1 MPNHSHTHGDANWS
15 FQDVENSQIHIYRDE
30 RGGEKAP
37 APTAYRAGGRAARG
51 LFGAGRRTACLTRGQ
66 GRTIALVN
74 AEGGMGKTTLA
85 APYWQLYGQ
94 QAQHLAWLFC
104 EEGILYAMRSQL
116 PQVLGLTEALK
127 PSDDDGEQQARFLR
141 DYLIESGR

>member
-1 MPNHSHTHGDANWS
+1 MSVGGKKRLRQLLTAPGAVPPEG
-15 FQDVENSQIHIYRDE
+15 FLGREEELLALRE
-30 RGGEKAP
+30 R
-37 APTAYRAGGRAARG
+37 
-51 LFGAGRRTACLTRGQ
+51 LTRGQ